1 MVKVTEI
8 GIFTF
13 FALIAWA
20 LSAAGVLW
28 ISEFLLWL
36 FNNSIIVGGVLLLIH
51 LFVTIIKAKRVYF
64 EYSTLGVI
72 CTIIHAIFPPVVIY
86 SCYRVSLIAINDGI
100 GNISFTIEWF
110 LVLLCLIGTSYLGH
124 LALDTENHLKSS
136 KRLLGYTF
144 LNIISSIWLI
154 GMILGN
160 GF

>member
-1 MVKVTEI
+1 MAEI

-28 ISEFLLWL
+28 ISELILWL
-36 FNNSIIVGGVLLLIH
+36 FSNSIIVGGALLLIH
-51 LFVTIIKAKRVYF
+51 LVVTIIKARHVYF
-64 EYSTLGVI
+64 EYSILGVF
-72 CTIIHAIFPPVVIY
+72 CTIIHAIFPPVIIY
-86 SCYRVSLIAINDGI
+86 SCYRVSMIAIHDGI
-100 GNISFTIEWF
+100 GNISFTVEWF
-110 LVLLCLIGTSYLGH
+110 LVLLCMVGTSYLGY
-124 LALDTENHLKSS
+124 LALDTENHLKSK

-160 GF
+160 GL